1 MSDVVKKKRRWPY
14 VLGGVVLLLVVAVMG
29 VLWRL
34 DAILLKT
41 AREQAATYS
50 QKLGRP
56 IEIGDISTQLF
67 PHVGVEVE
75 KVSIGAADG
84 EDLPLVELASLDVS
98 VAVGPLL
105 SSSGKDIQVKNA
117 EVSGLTV
124 NVVRLADGTTN
135 VQRLL
140 QKLEEQKA
148 PEEPKPEEEPSKPTD
163 LSGVHVERA
172 ALTDGTIRFVDRAGG
187 QSARELAVK
196 DLDIEVKDLRA
207 GKPLV
212 VDLAAAVLAEKPN
225 LHVSLSAAPLPPTLV
240 PTPER
245 VTLKAEKIDLAPLG
259 PFLPPDVGLKSGTVN
274 ADWKAELGGAVPGG
288 KGATRLVG
296 AISALGLSFAGS
308 EGGKA
313 LDVVLDTDV
322 AGDVA
327 TGDLSLDKLKLDLG
341 PASITG
347 KGQVKGMLSEKP
359 SVQGFELVGRNLDPA
374 VLAEYYPPLKKQLQG
389 MIAGPIGLEVRGS
402 GTQDAQVL
410 AVDVDL
416 TPVRLRVPAQLT
428 KDAGGVMKLTARVS
442 GAAASGGALKFDAKA
457 DLGGVDLR
465 PGLLVDKAPGQK
477 MEFAAAGTYA
487 PGKTDGGMKVDVP
500 KMSAHILADSMTGSA
515 SFALAGQGKK
525 KTTTFSA
532 DVKSAKLDADA
543 LLFDEKELA
552 ARNGGT
558 VPAPAPSA
566 SEVPPED
573 PARFNGYRGDIRFAV
588 GTLRYNQMDMSQVTG
603 VVKMTDDL
611 ISVEKFSS
619 GVFGGK
625 VVADGTT
632 MRLGPAAE
640 KRPFEAK
647 VKVEG
652 IQVADALA
660 QATPKK
666 VMTGTF
672 NGNVD
677 VKGVGYTPNKLQETL
692 LGAINGNILGG
703 TLLGSDLV
711 ASVSEPL
718 AKALPFA
725 SKSLKPGQG
734 TSLSE
739 NLPFGVQIKNGVAQL
754 EKPITWT
761 RPEAAMNFAGGIRL
775 DGTLDLT
782 GSVALTPSTVK
793 TLTMGK
799 VTPPDAIPV
808 GLKVTGPAWKPEVTS
823 VDVKPAVTTLAK
835 LAASSLAGSLIGGER
850 GQQVQQV
857 IEGGEEKLR
866 AEAEAKRKELEAKAA
881 EEKARLEAEAKKR
894 AEDEAKKRLR
904 GLFGK

>member
-14 VLGGVVLLLVVAVMG
+14 VLGGVAVLLVVAVVG

-84 EDLPLVELASLDVS
+84 EDLPLVELGALDVS

-148 PEEPKPEEEPSKPTD
+148 PEEPKPEEEPSKPMD

-172 ALTDGTIRFVDRAGG
+172 ALTDGIIRFVDRAGG
-187 QSARELAVK
+187 QAARELAVK

-212 VDLAAAVLAEKPN
+212 VDLAAAVLAEKQN
-225 LHVSLSAAPLPPTLV
+225 LHVSLSAAPLPPTMI

-259 PFLPPDVGLKSGTVN
+259 PFLPPDVGLQSGTVN

-347 KGQVKGMLSEKP
+347 KGQVKGLLSEKP
-359 SVQGFELVGRNLDPA
+359 SVRGFELVGRNLDPA
-374 VLAEYYPPLKKQLQG
+374 VLAEYYPPLRKQLKG

-428 KDAGGVMKLTARVS
+428 KEAGGVMKLTARVS

-457 DLGGVDLR
+457 DLAGVDLR
-465 PGLLVDKAPGQK
+465 PGLLVDKGPGQR

-487 PGKTDGGMKVDVP
+487 PGAAGMKVDVP
-500 KMSAHILADSMTGSA
+500 KLSAHILEDTMAGSA
-515 SFALAGQGKK
+515 AFAQSGQGKK
-525 KTTTFSA
+525 QTTTFSA
-532 DVKSAKLDADA
+532 DVKSARLDADA

-552 ARNGGT
+552 ARHGGT
-558 VPAPAPSA
+558 VPAPSA
-566 SEVPPED
+566 EAEVPPED

-588 GTLRYNQMDMSQVTG
+588 GTLRYSQMDLSQVTG

-632 MRLGPAAE
+632 MRLGPAEE

-677 VKGVGYTPNKLQETL
+677 VKGVGYTPDKLQETL

-793 TLTMGK
+793 TLTLGK

-808 GLKVTGPAWKPEVTS
+808 GLKVTGPAWKPEVTG

-894 AEDEAKKRLR
+894 AEEEAKKRLR

>member
-14 VLGGVVLLLVVAVMG
+14 VLGGVFALLVVVVLG

-34 DAILLKT
+34 VVILLKT

-67 PHVGVEVE
+67 PTVGVEVE
-75 KVSIGAADG
+75 NVSIGAAEG
-84 EDLPLVELASLDVS
+84 EDLPLAQMASLDIS
-98 VAVGPLL
+98 VAAGPLL
-105 SSSGKDIQVKNA
+105 SSRGKDIQVKNA
-117 EVSGLTV
+117 ELSGLTV

-140 QKLEEQKA
+140 QRLEEQSPK
-148 PEEPKPEEEPSKPTD
+148 EEEQKPEDESQPTD

-187 QSARELAVK
+187 QAARELAVK

-212 VDLAAAVLAEKPN
+212 VDLAAAVLADKQN
-225 LHVSLSAAPLPPTLV
+225 LQLSLHAAPLPPTLI

-245 VTLKAEKIDLAPLG
+245 VTLKAQKIDLSPLG
-259 PFLPPDVGLKSGTVN
+259 PFLPPDVGLQAGTVD

-288 KGATRLVG
+288 KGPTRLVG
-296 AISALGLSFAGS
+296 VISALGLRFAGS

-322 AGDVA
+322 AGDIA

-341 PASITG
+341 PANITV
-347 KGQVKGMLSEKP
+347 KGQVKGLLSDKP

-374 VLAEYYPPLKKQLQG
+374 VLAEYYPPLKKQLNG

-402 GTQDAQVL
+402 GTQDAQ
-410 AVDVDL
+410 AINVDVDL
-416 TPVRLRVPAQLT
+416 TPVRLRVPAQLV
-428 KDAGGVMKLTARVS
+428 KSAGGAMKLTAKVT
-442 GAAASGGALKFDAKA
+442 GAAASGGALKFDANA
-457 DLGGVDLR
+457 DLSGVDLR
-465 PGLLVDKAPGQK
+465 PGLLVDKSPGQR
-477 MEFAAAGTYA
+477 MDFAAAGTYA
-487 PGKTDGGMKVDVP
+487 PGKGGVGMKVEVP
-500 KMSAHILADSMTGSA
+500 KMTAHVLEDTVTGSA
-515 SFALAGQGKK
+515 SFALAGVGKK
-525 KTTTFSA
+525 QTTTFSA
-532 DVKSAKLDADA
+532 DVKANKLDADA

-558 VPAPAPSA
+558 VPAPESA
-566 SEVPPED
+566 ELPPED

-588 GTLRYNQMDMSQVTG
+588 GALRYSEMDRTNVTG

-625 VVADGTT
+625 VAADGTT
-632 MRLGPAAE
+632 IRLGPAAAQ
-640 KRPFEAK
+640 RPFEAK
-647 VKVEG
+647 VKVDG
-652 IQVADALA
+652 VQMAQAIA
-660 QATPKK
+660 QATPQK

-677 VKGVGYTPNKLQETL
+677 VKGVGYTPEKLKETL
-692 LGAINGNILGG
+692 LGGISGNILGG
-703 TLLGSDLV
+703 TLLGKDLV

-725 SKSLKPGQG
+725 AKGLKSGEV

-754 EKPITWT
+754 SKPITWT
-761 RPEAAMNFAGGIRL
+761 RPEAAMSFDGGIKL
-775 DGTLDLT
+775 DGTLDLI

-793 TLTMGK
+793 TLTLGK
-799 VTPPDAIPV
+799 VTPPSDIPV
-808 GLKVTGPAWKPEVTS
+808 GLKLTGPAWKPEVTG

-835 LAASSLAGSLIGGER
+835 LAASSLAGNLIGGKR
-850 GQQVQQV
+850 GEQVQQV

-866 AEAEAKRKELEAKAA
+866 ADAEAKRKELEAKAA
-881 EEKARLEAEAKKR
+881 AEKARLEAEAKKR

-904 GLFGK
+904 GIFGK